1 MNSEREREAD
11 DCDESE
17 LLELRLPDVKTTAG
31 GGTAPPVYYWHKGQE
46 EAAAQPKRRSRS
58 LLPVSAA
65 SSKAIRF
72 LLFFLFFSFFNY
84 FFSFCSPSR
93 YYCLLLLLFETRC
106 PLTKSCSPTL

>member
-17 LLELRLPDVKTTAG
+17 LELRLPDVKTTAG
-31 GGTAPPVYYWHKGQE
+31 GGSAPPVYYWHKGQE

-72 LLFFLFFSFFNY
+72 LFLFVLFFGSFFK
-84 FFSFCSPSR
+84 FPPFKILFSSLCF
-93 YYCLLLLLFETRC
+93 
-106 PLTKSCSPTL
+106 